1 MLEYPRM
8 DQHTFRQPA
17 LGALAF
23 LVIVPNIVAAAPL
36 REEAASYRARGYEA
50 QQRGDNAGALA
61 DYQKAAAL
69 DPSYPE
75 PLNDAGVVLEEQG
88 RLEDAERWYL
98 KAVSVDAYYLDPH
111 ANLGMLYERMGQK
124 SKAIDQWMKR
134 YQLGGSSDPWTI
146 RAKERLTALGAL
158 PLPTPPPPPPPPKA
172 AQPARPP
179 AHVVQETKQPNV
191 PTRRHVAEQELQ
203 NHAQSLKDY
212 RSVTEAQG
220 EWP

>member
-1 MLEYPRM
+1 MYRS
-8 DQHTFRQPA
+8 TFRQTA

-23 LVIVPNIVAAAPL
+23 LVIVPNIVAAATL
-36 REEAASYRARGYEA
+36 RQEAAPYRARGYEA
-50 QQRGDNAGALA
+50 QQRGDNAEALA

-69 DPSYPE
+69 DPGYPA
-75 PLNDAGVVLEEQG
+75 PLNDAGVVLEDQG

-98 KAVSVDAYYLDPH
+98 KAVSVDPKYLDPH

-124 SKAIDQWMKR
+124 TKAIDHWMKR
-134 YQLGGSSDPWTI
+134 YRLGNSSDPRTI

-158 PLPTPPPPPPPPKA
+158 SAPPPPKTPKNV
-172 AQPARPP
+172 AQPASPP
-179 AHVVQETKQPNV
+179 AHAFHHARKTNGE
-191 PTRRHVAEQELQ
+191 TRRHLAAQERQ

-212 RSVTEAQG
+212 HSVTEAQG